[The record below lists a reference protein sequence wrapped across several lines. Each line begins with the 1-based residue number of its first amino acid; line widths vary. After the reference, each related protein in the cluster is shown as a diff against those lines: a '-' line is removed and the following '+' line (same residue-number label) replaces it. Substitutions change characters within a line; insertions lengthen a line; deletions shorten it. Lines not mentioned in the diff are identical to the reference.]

1 MPRGTPIKLLHF
13 AGDFDPYNTCSVPWA
28 DITSLRESVT
38 NLLNRFIR
46 FAAQLSRPCPEP
58 IAMHG
63 RTCATPVGSGHPSH
77 HIQRPFRVQ
86 RDRRERALVQNFK
99 FSYAWYA
106 RRSHVCGRRTTP
118 PRTLRELSPS
128 LSRTCDRL
136 QQATA
141 WIVIRSLHHF
151 GAIQTV
157 DR

>member
-38 NLLNRFIR
+38 NLLDRFIR
-46 FAAQLSRPCPEP
+46 FAAQLSRPCPAP

-63 RTCATPVGSGHPSH
+63 RTCATPVGRGHPSH
-77 HIQRPFRVQ
+77 HIQRPFCVQ

-106 RRSHVCGRRTTP
+106 RRSHVCGRRT
-118 PRTLRELSPS
+118 
-128 LSRTCDRL
+128 SRDVWQSDRL